1 MSTGSSS
8 NPGNWIIGS
17 YTGDSD
23 ALKIAIATFI
33 AVAWYNA
40 IELIILIFKSFTRYN
55 GIYFWSMLISAGVG
69 IPLYSVGFLL
79 KFFDLTSAIW
89 LSITLVTIGWWAM
102 VTGQSFVLYSRLHV
116 VLQNRMILRLV
127 LNMIVANIFL
137 LHVPTTVLTYAA
149 NFSSS
154 HSYVTAYN
162 IMERIQVAGFCV
174 QELIISGLYMWETYR
189 MLKINPLRSN
199 RKIIV
204 ELFILNMICVL
215 MDISLVAVE
224 AANYYIYQ
232 TTLKATVYSI
242 KLKAE
247 FGVLGRLV
255 VVATGSTWRPQL
267 NDASVHASA

>member
-1 MSTGSSS
+1 MSTSGSS

-23 ALKIAIATFI
+23 ALKITIAAFI

-40 IELIILIFKSFTRYN
+40 IELIILIFKSFTHYN

-69 IPLYSVGFLL
+69 IPLYSVGFLV

-102 VTGQSFVLYSRLHV
+102 VTGQAFVLYSRLHLI
-116 VLQNRMILRLV
+116 LQNPMILRLV

-137 LHVPTTVLTYAA
+137 LHVPTTVLSYAA
-149 NFSSS
+149 NFSGS

-162 IMERIQVAGFCV
+162 VMERIQVAGFCV

-189 MLKINPLRSN
+189 MLKINPLLSN
-199 RKIIV
+199 RKIII
-204 ELFILNMICVL
+204 ELFIINMICVL
-215 MDISLVAVE
+215 MGLGLVAVE
-224 AANYYIYQ
+224 SANYYIYQ

-242 KLKAE
+242 KLKVE

-255 VVATGSTWRPQL
+255 LVATGSTWRP
-267 NDASVHASA
+267 